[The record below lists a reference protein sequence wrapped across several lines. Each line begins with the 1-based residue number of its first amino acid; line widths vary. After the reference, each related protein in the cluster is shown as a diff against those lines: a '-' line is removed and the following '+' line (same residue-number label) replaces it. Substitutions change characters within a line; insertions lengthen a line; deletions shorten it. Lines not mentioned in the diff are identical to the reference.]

1 MNKYTRT
8 PEHILDFHGNT
19 VKEVEED
26 LNAFFRNN
34 TFNYIRIITGKGVHS
49 QNGPVVREFVK
60 KYLSK
65 KRIRYSQSKPQD
77 GGEGALE
84 VFIE

>member
-1 MNKYTRT
+1 MNKYQRA

-26 LNAFFRNN
+26 LNAFMRTNSFK
-34 TFNYIRIITGKGVHS
+34 YIRIITGKGVHS
-49 QNGPVVREFVK
+49 QNGPVIREFIK

-65 KRIRYSQSKPQD
+65 KMIRYSQSKPQD
-77 GGEGALE
+77 GGDGALE
-84 VFIE
+84 VFFE